1 MSQSC
6 VYLPR
11 APVKAYQFKLHIS
24 YFLQKCK
31 KAKPKNEICPS
42 DIQKHNV
49 FEIMPGRDK
58 LQVSII
64 APYPEGESPYLY
76 IYNK

>member
-1 MSQSC
+1 MA
-6 VYLPR
+6 YL
-11 APVKAYQFKLHIS
+11 AISTGSSISIYSTYIVFFTKL
-24 YFLQKCK
+24 QK

-58 LQVSII
+58 LQ
-64 APYPEGESPYLY
+64 
-76 IYNK
+76 